1 MTRTLDAQHMAAT
14 ASVSRSGAA
23 LGFGK
28 PWGTCGNQAAMGN
41 LLTASYATTK
51 RPARHLGM
59 QPT

>member
-23 LGFGK
+23 LGFGR

>member
-1 MTRTLDAQHMAAT
+1 MTRTLDAQHMVAT

>member
-1 MTRTLDAQHMAAT
+1 MTRTLDAQHMAAM

>member
-1 MTRTLDAQHMAAT
+1 MIRTLDAQHTAAV
-14 ASVSRSGAA
+14 AGVARSGAA

-28 PWGTCGNQAAMGN
+28 PWATCGTQAVTVYT
-41 LLTASYATTK
+41 LTAMSTNK